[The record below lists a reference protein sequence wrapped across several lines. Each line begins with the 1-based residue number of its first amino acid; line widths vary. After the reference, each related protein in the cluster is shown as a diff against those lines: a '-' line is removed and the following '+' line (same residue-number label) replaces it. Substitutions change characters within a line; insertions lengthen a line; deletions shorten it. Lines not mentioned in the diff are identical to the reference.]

1 MTVLFLS
8 MVIASNYSEHIE
20 EGLKI
25 FPLYAQLPFQIILP
39 VLLLIIAFIK
49 NRKKRIECLY

>member
-49 NRKKRIECLY
+49 NRKKE